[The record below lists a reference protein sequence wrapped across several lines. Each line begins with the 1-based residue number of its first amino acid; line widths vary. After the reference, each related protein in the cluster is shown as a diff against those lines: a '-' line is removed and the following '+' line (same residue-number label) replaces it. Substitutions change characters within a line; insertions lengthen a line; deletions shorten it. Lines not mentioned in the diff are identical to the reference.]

1 MKIVAHFLLLFA
13 LTFTPFTANAVVVNF
28 DGVAAGSNLPG
39 NLFSGSGVSFTTGTI
54 PDLVALGDTITLS
67 SPDPRF
73 DIFGNPDAI
82 SLPNFAVPLGGG
94 PNDLLISFTIPVTFV
109 SVTSDDSPGEAP
121 DVIRLLALAPTGLP
135 NQFMVLA
142 LDSELDNAVSP
153 PANLLSVSLGGS
165 AFSFAL
171 FQTTTEQ
178 EGFDDLTFTPVP
190 EPATLVLLL
199 LGLAGLAALRH
210 TRRQKS

>member
-13 LTFTPFTANAVVVNF
+13 LAFTPFTANAVVVNF
-28 DGVAAGSNLPG
+28 DTVAAGLNLEG
-39 NLFSGSGVSFTTGTI
+39 NILIGSGVSFTTGTI
-54 PDLVALGDTITLS
+54 PNAVLVGDTITLS
-67 SPDPRF
+67 SPDPHF
-73 DIFGNPDAI
+73 DIFGNADAI
-82 SLPNFAVPLGGG
+82 SPPNFAVARAAGF
-94 PNDLLISFTIPVTFV
+94 NDLLMNFTTPVTSV
-109 SVTSDDSPGEAP
+109 SVTSDDSPGEVA
-121 DVIRLLALAPTGLP
+121 DVIRLLALAPTGTP
-135 NQFMVLA
+135 NQFTVLG
-142 LDSELDNAVSP
+142 LDSKSDNAISA
-153 PANLLSVSLGGS
+153 PANLLSVSLGGAS
-165 AFSFAL
+165 FSFAL